1 MPTKTAYKT
10 ILKIKNYKK
19 KKCAFKKRERERKE
33 QKKSDRNKPTETETC
48 ENYTIKNRD
57 LLINKIVKNGIHFV
71 CI

>member
-1 MPTKTAYKT
+1 MCFQET
-10 ILKIKNYKK
+10 
-19 KKCAFKKRERERKE
+19 REREKGTK
-33 QKKSDRNKPTETETC
+33 KKSDRNKPTETETC